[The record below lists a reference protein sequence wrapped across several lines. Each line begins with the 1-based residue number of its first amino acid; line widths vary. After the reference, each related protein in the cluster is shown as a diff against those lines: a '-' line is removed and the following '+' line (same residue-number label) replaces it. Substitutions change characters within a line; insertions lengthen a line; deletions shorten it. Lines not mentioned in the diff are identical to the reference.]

1 MEQEKII
8 SEIDKL
14 IAYAE
19 HEFNINQEAFDGIND
34 PYAEGKYLGAKEAY
48 ADMAYW
54 LTKLKTTITECNNG

>member
-1 MEQEKII
+1 MELDNIV
-8 SEIDKL
+8 SEIDKI

-48 ADMAYW
+48 SDMLYRLENMKA
-54 LTKLKTTITECNNG
+54 TIRKEL